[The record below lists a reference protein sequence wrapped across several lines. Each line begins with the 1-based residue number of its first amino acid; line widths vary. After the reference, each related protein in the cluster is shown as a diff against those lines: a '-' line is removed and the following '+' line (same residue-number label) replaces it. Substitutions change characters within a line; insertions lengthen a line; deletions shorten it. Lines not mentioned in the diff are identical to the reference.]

1 MSSNNPSWLPKF
13 FSDQMEDLTKKTY
26 QGKIFQV
33 VDDDQFICMG
43 CQRPLSGERKKVQV
57 MDVEKKD
64 EKESNW
70 KLEGYVCSEE
80 CFNFFLMKVS

>member
-1 MSSNNPSWLPKF
+1 
-13 FSDQMEDLTKKTY
+13 MEDLTKKTY

-43 CQRPLSGERKKVQV
+43 CNRPLSGERKKVQV
-57 MDVEKKD
+57 MDQEKRD

-70 KLEGYVCSEE
+70 KVEGYVCSEE
-80 CFNFFLMKVS
+80 CFNFFLMRVS